1 MKLKLISRSTG
12 AALATAACLLLLGI
26 PAGAVF
32 DAAVSPPRYELRG
45 KPGETLRQVLH
56 ISNGSA
62 LPARYAVK
70 TADWQ
75 LGAYGAVGYL
85 EGPPQ
90 AGSCRPWVRLER
102 REISVEPRGTRAF
115 RFEVHIPKDAKAG
128 ECLFAFL
135 VSSQAGMT
143 VKPDAKNLSVPIV
156 GRVGVVAYL
165 AIGDAKPDLRL
176 AEAGFKKI
184 EGKTVPTVTFYN
196 QGTAHGR
203 VFGVLEGKDA
213 AGRQVEL
220 IVEDGAVLPKA
231 RRSLRLMPVD
241 YSSGEGRAPKFELTP
256 PMHVRG
262 KLEPRGSDPIK
273 FDQVIR

>member
-1 MKLKLISRSTG
+1 MKSKRINRSAVRTLVAG
-12 AALATAACLLLLGI
+12 ACLFLCGL

-32 DAAVSPPRYELRG
+32 DAAVSPPRYELAG
-45 KPGETLRQVLH
+45 KPGEVLRQVLYV
-56 ISNGSA
+56 SNGSA
-62 LPARYAVK
+62 EPARYTVK

-75 LGAYGAVGYL
+75 LGTYGVVSYL

-90 AGSCRPWVRLER
+90 TDSCRSWVRIER

-115 RFEVHIPKDAKAG
+115 RFEVHIPKDAKPG
-128 ECLFAFL
+128 ECRFAFL
-135 VSSQAGMT
+135 ISSQAGTT
-143 VKPDAKNLSVPIV
+143 VKPGTQNLSVPIV
-156 GRVGVVAYL
+156 GRLGVVAYL
-165 AIGDAKPDLRL
+165 AIGDAKPDLRF
-176 AEAGFKKI
+176 AEASFKKI

-213 AGRQVEL
+213 TGKKVEL
-220 IVEDGAVLPKA
+220 VVEDGAVLPKV

-241 YSSGEGRAPKFELTP
+241 FSTGEGRAPTFELTP

-262 KLEPRGSDPIK
+262 KLEPRGSERIEI
-273 FDQVIR
+273 DQVIR

>member
-1 MKLKLISRSTG
+1 MKSKLINHRTR
-12 AALATAACLLLLGI
+12 AALATGVSLLFLGF

-32 DAAVSPPRYELRG
+32 DTAVSPPRFELRG

-62 LPARYAVK
+62 EPARYTVK
-70 TADWQ
+70 TADWL
-75 LGAYGAVGYL
+75 LGNYGAVNYL

-102 REISVEPRGTRAF
+102 REISVDPRGTRAF
-115 RFEVHIPKDAKAG
+115 RYEVHIPNDAKPG

-135 VSSQAGMT
+135 VSSQAGVS

-176 AEAGFKKI
+176 AEAGFKRI
-184 EGKTVPTVTFYN
+184 EGKTVPTITFYN

-220 IVEDGAVLPKA
+220 LVEDGAVLPKA
-231 RRSLRLMPVD
+231 RRTLRLMAVD

-262 KLEPRGSDPIK
+262 KLEPRGGERID